1 MSARDLIF
9 GYKETNPD
17 VRNAFEDET
26 AAAEAS
32 FPNLIDSLGNG
43 PTNGMIKPTD
53 LVTPIMNNWK
63 GLQSGTTYKM
73 MTGNTVGGTAN
84 LAGVILE
91 TNPGT
96 TSSPN
101 SQVTFDDWTSAST
114 TPIDEWAQFNDL
126 WYNDQYQANPVTFY
140 NSLASANQVGGY
152 RIPTLTMGQDQ
163 NSIYFETRN

>member
-17 VRNAFEDET
+17 VRHAFNDET
-26 AAAEAS
+26 AAADAS

-73 MTGNTVGGTAN
+73 MTGETVGGIAN

-101 SQVTFDDWTSAST
+101 SQITFDDWTSAST
-114 TPIDEWAQFNDL
+114 TARSDEWVLYNDP
-126 WYNDQYQANPVTFY
+126 WYNDQY
-140 NSLASANQVGGY
+140 
-152 RIPTLTMGQDQ
+152 
-163 NSIYFETRN
+163 

>member
-17 VRNAFEDET
+17 LANAYYEQK
-26 AAAEAS
+26 AAADTS
-32 FPNLIDSLGNG
+32 FPNLMDALEFGPING
-43 PTNGMIKPTD
+43 YIKPTD
-53 LVTPIMNNWK
+53 IVTPIMNNWM

-73 MTGNTVGGTAN
+73 MTGSTVG

-101 SQVTFDDWTSAST
+101 S
-114 TPIDEWAQFNDL
+114 
-126 WYNDQYQANPVTFY
+126 
-140 NSLASANQVGGY
+140 
-152 RIPTLTMGQDQ
+152 
-163 NSIYFETRN
+163 